1 MHRMNLVNYKGLLVC
16 REMAT
21 ALQIAEKKAA
31 EIGKWQMILE
41 GPEAGIEMDNP
52 LSLKP
57 AGREIYVRLDRD
69 DITDPQTK
77 LNALW
82 GFLVPLGFMPHQ
94 RYPLADQPKA
104 NAFYF
109 LGHWKIIL
117 DQLMSEGRGHL
128 AWPSVCAATQMDVGT
143 WAGDNPD
150 QRFVQGQLHRI
161 GKNIGAVDGIIGPR
175 TVEAMESLG
184 LNRAVFVKVQEF
196 LRTAEPPKS
205 APMIRT
211 TGHVAIPGWDL
222 NIATFGGVKSVQT
235 RQGATLTID
244 GPGRVIIDVDG
255 GVSK

>member
-1 MHRMNLVNYKGLLVC
+1 
-16 REMAT
+16 
-21 ALQIAEKKAA
+21 
-31 EIGKWQMILE
+31 
-41 GPEAGIEMDNP
+41 
-52 LSLKP
+52 
-57 AGREIYVRLDRD
+57 
-69 DITDPQTK
+69 
-77 LNALW
+77 
-82 GFLVPLGFMPHQ
+82 
-94 RYPLADQPKA
+94 
-104 NAFYF
+104 
-109 LGHWKIIL
+109 
-117 DQLMSEGRGHL
+117 LMSEGRGHL